1 MTDSS
6 NRVVVYSQPNCQP
19 CKATKRALDARG
31 VEYAAVDIAD
41 DPDAAAHLERAG
53 WMGTPVVKV
62 VRGGDVVAA
71 WQGLRMG
78 AINALAKGENL
89 EAHDM
94 R

>member
-1 MTDSS
+1 MTDYS
-6 NRVVVYSQPNCQP
+6 NGVVVYSQPNCQP

-53 WMGTPVVKV
+53 WMGTPVVEA